1 MKILRQELYEIEG
14 NLKKII
20 NLSDLQIDN
29 LNLLKDEIEINL
41 NFSRTHNSVDINGEL
56 NSDFFETCDK
66 CIDTFNKNKKLS
78 FRVIVSENDA
88 NMKNLNSEF
97 IYFDINKNEI
107 DLSSVIRDTLLLEK
121 PMKSI
126 CKENC
131 KGLCSN
137 CGINLNKNACIC
149 NQN

>member
-14 NLKKII
+14 NLKKNI
-20 NLSDLQIDN
+20 NLSDLEIDD

-41 NFSRTHNSVDINGEL
+41 NFSRTHNSVDIKGEV
-56 NSDFFETCDK
+56 NSEFFETCDK
-66 CIDTFNKNKKLS
+66 CIDNFNNNKKLS

-97 IYFDINKNEI
+97 IYFDTNKNEI
-107 DLSSVIRDTLLLEK
+107 DLSPIIRDTLLLEK

-137 CGINLNKNACIC
+137 CGINLNNNSCIC
-149 NQN
+149 NQH